1 MKGTPG
7 TQTEEKR
14 THNEG
19 PFRDGC
25 LTTSLIELID
35 SVREVVEGT
44 YPDEEDLVTL
54 VVYRLL
60 GGRGRPSQGDSVRVL
75 RRGDP
80 LLLN

>member
-60 GGRGRPSQGDSVRVL
+60 GDRLQRLFGYAHIVL
-75 RRGDP
+75 A
-80 LLLN
+80 LCFNLVY